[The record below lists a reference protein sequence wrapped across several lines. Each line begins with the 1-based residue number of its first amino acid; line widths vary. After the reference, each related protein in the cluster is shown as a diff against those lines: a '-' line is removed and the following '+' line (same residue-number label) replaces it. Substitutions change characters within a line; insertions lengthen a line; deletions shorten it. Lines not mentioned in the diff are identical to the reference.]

1 VFIFYSQV
9 HSEDQN
15 VHLVTQMIW
24 GRTTHMGCGWI
35 QFPVEPG
42 SKKFEKIYPEGE
54 YENFFVCNYGVGGNV
69 PGEPV
74 YRCQFHQHFTYKFFV
89 QMSFWQ
95 LFLCTCKL
103 PKQRSHKKFAS
114 KMLMKLTTVLIA

>member
-1 VFIFYSQV
+1 MLNLINYDLLFHSQV

-35 QFPVEPG
+35 QFPVESG

-74 YRCQFHQHFTYKFFV
+74 YNTDC
-89 QMSFWQ
+89 
-95 LFLCTCKL
+95 
-103 PKQRSHKKFAS
+103 
-114 KMLMKLTTVLIA
+114 LTNENEK